1 MSLISFIISV
11 HKLINLLSH
20 LLSTATVR
28 KDGAP
33 SVRFVFPKSK
43 CNIAREQGRVFGTFR
58 YINENI
64 SFLKYHLSTL
74 KLKQVIK
81 KTGEKCFPA
90 FFRGRLSKNSR
101 LFWPELGAGIPA
113 LFDADASIQSHYI
126 HYVNNSIKNGLFY
139 LSVRIFKTLFV
150 YIKTLSFKSRFNINA
165 NFETIH
171 TDKAPNVF
179 PPF

>member
-1 MSLISFIISV
+1 MSNYGGEYKTNYKDNLALSLIAFIISV

-43 CNIAREQGRVFGTFR
+43 CNMAREQGRVFGTFR
-58 YINENI
+58 YINENT

-81 KTGEKCFPA
+81 KLVK
-90 FFRGRLSKNSR
+90 
-101 LFWPELGAGIPA
+101 
-113 LFDADASIQSHYI
+113 
-126 HYVNNSIKNGLFY
+126 
-139 LSVRIFKTLFV
+139 
-150 YIKTLSFKSRFNINA
+150 
-165 NFETIH
+165 
-171 TDKAPNVF
+171 NVF
-179 PPF
+179 PPFSEAGSQKIPAFFSPSLVREFPPYLTQMLQFKAIIYTMLITVLKMDSFISQ